1 VTRLQYGERVTT
13 PRRLFLHVGC
23 PKTGTTFLQDTLWAS
38 RDRLATAGLL
48 LPLRHFQDHFFV
60 TLAVRE
66 QLDPGMDPPEAHNVL
81 DRLSSELNQST
92 SPRVIISHEL
102 LAPATAE
109 QAGRLRARLSD
120 FEIHVIVTVRDLQ
133 RQIPAAWQQQI
144 QQRGLASYDRFCAAV
159 VDDDRE
165 TAYFWDRQDPV
176 AVAERWRG
184 DLPPDRIHVVTVPPP
199 GADPELLMQRFC
211 RVLDI
216 EPADLNRD
224 VSRPNESLG
233 LPQAELLRR
242 VNVALGD
249 RLPHPRAGHSRIAKA
264 YFARQ
269 VLAPQGGRRP
279 VLPPD
284 LADWCHDTSKRI
296 VDGLAGAGYDVV
308 GELTDLLPGTAADP
322 VDLTVNDR
330 EMVEAAVEALAAVLD
345 QRYRDVQRIGSLR
358 ARLRAATPGST

>member
-1 VTRLQYGERVTT
+1 MPQYGERVTT

-38 RDRLATAGLL
+38 RDRLAAAGLL
-48 LPLRHFQDHFFV
+48 LPLRHFQDHFFI

-66 QLDPGMDPPEAHNVL
+66 QLDPGLDPPEAHDVL
-81 DRLSSELNQST
+81 DRLSSELDQST

-120 FEIHVIVTVRDLQ
+120 FETHVIVTVRDLQ

-144 QQRGLASYDRFCAAV
+144 QQRGVSSYDRFCAAV

-184 DLPPDRIHVVTVPPP
+184 DLPPNRVHVVTVPPS
-199 GADPELLMQRFC
+199 GADPELLLQRFC

-216 EPADLNRD
+216 EPANLNRD

-233 LPQAELLRR
+233 LAQAELLRR
-242 VNVALGD
+242 VNAALGD

-296 VDGLAGAGYDVV
+296 VDGLAGAGYDVA
-308 GELTDLLPGTAADP
+308 GELTDLLPAMATDP
-322 VDLTVNDR
+322 VDLTVTDR
-330 EMVEAAVEALAAVLD
+330 ELVEAAVEALADVLD
-345 QRYRDVQRIGSLR
+345 QRYRDVQRIRSLR
-358 ARLRAATPGST
+358 ARRGAATPGST

>member
-1 VTRLQYGERVTT
+1 MTF

-23 PKTGTTFLQDTLWAS
+23 PKTGTTFLQDTIWAS
-38 RDRLATAGLL
+38 RERLATTGLL

-66 QLDPGMDPPEAHNVL
+66 QLDPSLDSPEAHNVL
-81 DRLSSELNQST
+81 ERLLSDLDQST
-92 SPRVIISHEL
+92 SPRILVSHEL

-120 FEIHVIVTVRDLQ
+120 FEIHVILTVRDLQ

-144 QQRGLASYDRFCAAV
+144 QQRGLVSYERFCAAV
-159 VDDDRE
+159 VDDDRQA
-165 TAYFWDRQDPV
+165 AYFWDRQDPV

-184 DLPPDRIHVVTVPPP
+184 DLPPNRVHVVTVPPP
-199 GADPELLMQRFC
+199 GTDPELLLQRYC
-211 RVLDI
+211 RVLGI

-233 LPQAELLRR
+233 LAQAELLRR
-242 VNVALGD
+242 INVALGD

-279 VLPPD
+279 MLPTD
-284 LADWCHDTSKRI
+284 LSDWCHDTSKRI
-296 VDGLAGAGYDVV
+296 VDGLAGAGYDIV
-308 GELTDLLPGTAADP
+308 GELTDLLPAMATDP
-322 VDLTVNDR
+322 VDLTVSDR
-330 EMVEAAVEALAAVLD
+330 ELVEAAVDALADMLD
-345 QRYRDVQRIGSLR
+345 QRHRDVQRIGSLR
-358 ARLRAATPGST
+358 ARLRVATPGST